1 MRALK
6 GCGSTAELLHVE
18 PLRIEAD
25 SVFKERIADIAIV
38 YFIYIFFFYTRA
50 DRVEALFDL
59 DRVRHSDIVRQAGI
73 DRKRHALHWNVRFG
87 MEVCAVAQRVHSRVR
102 PAAADDLRARAEHLS
117 QRFLDGLRDAYF
129 VFLDLPAVVAA
140 PVIAQAQSN
149 IFHNYIPNFFKTIIP
164 ARNAAPVMSAAQ
176 SMPCICRCFILVRPS
191 PPW

>member
-1 MRALK
+1 MRSLESRGGA
-6 GCGSTAELLHVE
+6 AELLHIE

-25 SVFKERIADIAIV
+25 AVFKERIADIAIV
-38 YFIYIFFFYTRA
+38 YFIYIFLFYTRA
-50 DRVEALFDL
+50 DRVEILVDL
-59 DRVRHSDIVRQAGI
+59 DRVRHGDIVRQAGV
-73 DRKRHALHWNVRFG
+73 DRERHALHGDVRLG
-87 MEVCAVAQRVHSRVR
+87 MEVCAVAQRVDACVSS
-102 PAAADDLRARAEHLS
+102 AAADDLRARAEHLF

-149 IFHNYIPNFFKTIIP
+149 IFHNYSPNFFKTIIP